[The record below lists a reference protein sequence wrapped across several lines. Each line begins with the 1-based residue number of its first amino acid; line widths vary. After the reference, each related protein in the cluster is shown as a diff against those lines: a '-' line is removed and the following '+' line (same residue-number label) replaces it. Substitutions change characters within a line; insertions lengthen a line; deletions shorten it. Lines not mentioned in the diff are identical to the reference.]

1 MNLLNKIILLVM
13 LTGIFSP
20 AFAAVDGAD
29 FTACSVF
36 SDDDGGKKD
45 GGKKEGEEE
54 PDCE

>member
-13 LTGIFSP
+13 LTGFFSP
-20 AFAAVDGAD
+20 AFAAVDGID

-36 SDDDGGKKD
+36 SDDDGKKD
-45 GGKKEGEEE
+45 GDKKEAEEE